1 MIYLQLFLEFF
12 KIGLFS
18 VGGGLATL
26 PFLNKLAET
35 KGWYTVSELTN
46 MLAIS
51 ESTPGPVGVNMATY
65 IGFILGNIG
74 GALVATFAL
83 VLPSYL
89 IIIVI
94 SRFLQKFKHNLYVQD
109 IFKTIRP
116 VVTALIAV
124 SFLSIFNTSMFNLG
138 FDFKKIVLFF
148 VIFLLIIKFK
158 KHPVFYISLGGIL
171 GILFKIN

>member
-1 MIYLQLFLEFF
+1 MINLQLFLEFF

-26 PFLNKLAET
+26 PFLNKLAQT
-35 KGWYTVSELTN
+35 KGWYTVSELTD

-65 IGFILGNIG
+65 IGFTLGNVL

-94 SRFLQKFKHNLYVQD
+94 SKFLQKFKHNLYVQD

-116 VVTALIAV
+116 VVTGLIAV
-124 SFLSIFNTSMFNLG
+124 SFLSIFNVSMFNLG
-138 FDFKKIVLFF
+138 FDFKKVVLFF
-148 VIFLLIIKFK
+148 IIFLLIAKFK
-158 KHPVFYISLGGIL
+158 KHPIFYISLGAIL